1 MAGQLARVRRDSRLR
16 VDQNAQ
22 LQARMRFLPQI
33 MANKAAKKIE
43 TKRDAQ
49 FERTIG
55 LEEQKFALQKKRNK
69 IADRQSEVGMGLEAA
84 KFGTNLAFSP
94 MGTQNLGQTLGVK
107 SGIFGGGNTELA
119 KGAPGAKPG
128 MLGSLRLGSA
138 VSSGLTGFGLGKIIG
153 GSKKKR
159 LLAGAVGGSLMGLL
173 AGGKSSSLGQSG
185 LKAGIGGLLGGLGGL
200 F

>member
-1 MAGQLARVRRDSRLR
+1 MAGQLARVRRDPRMR

-33 MANKAAKKIE
+33 MANQAAKKIE
-43 TKRDAQ
+43 AKRDVQ

-69 IADRQSEVGMGLEAA
+69 IADRQAEAGMGLEAA

-94 MGTQNLGQTLGVK
+94 MGKENIGQTLGIK
-107 SGIFGGGNTELA
+107 SGIFGGGSEA
-119 KGAPGAKPG
+119 SKGIPASKPG
-128 MLGSLRLGSA
+128 LLGGLKLGGA
-138 VSSGLTGFGLGKIIG
+138 VSSGLTGFGLGRIVG

-159 LLAGAVGGSLMGLL
+159 ALAGAVGGGLMGLL
-173 AGGKSSSLGQSG
+173 SGGKSSGLGQAG
-185 LKAGIGGLLGGLGGL
+185 LKFGIGSLLGGAGG
-200 F
+200 FF